1 MLLGLQQECPTY
13 RPAQTILRTPLTPH
27 HHGGGSCNAAQPS
40 PRHAPISQ
48 QQLHIS
54 GLLTLPWLKP
64 GHGEGSV
71 QCQLKL
77 WQISTHFDTLVKHCS
92 VSREKYAAMLSVLI
106 KEFENRFQDCRKKS
120 SIFLYLWNSIFI
132 CHKYSFQTECIENIE
147 GLWYSTQ
154 NSEHAS
160 IRDFCKTSLSR

>member
-1 MLLGLQQECPTY
+1 MPNLQTTPDQPENSPPPTPSWWWLLLCS
-13 RPAQTILRTPLTPH
+13 PAQPQARTYLSATTTHQWAINTTLAETRPW
-27 HHGGGSCNAAQPS
+27 GGFSAVPTQVMANNC
-40 PRHAPISQ
+40 
-48 QQLHIS
+48 
-54 GLLTLPWLKP
+54 
-64 GHGEGSV
+64 
-71 QCQLKL
+71 
-77 WQISTHFDTLVKHCS
+77 THFDTLVKHCS